1 MEHLQTNYRG
11 RKQVI
16 RSTEW
21 REIPLLDRLI
31 EHVVRMERTEEN
43 FLRED
48 LIEAHRR
55 IQQLETRLTDA
66 QAEIL
71 RLEQIHSIY

>member
-1 MEHLQTNYRG
+1 
-11 RKQVI
+11 VI
-16 RSTEW
+16 NATEW

-31 EHVVRMERTEEN
+31 EHIVRMEPSAEN
-43 FLRED
+43 LLRED

-71 RLEQIHSIY
+71 RLDSIHSIY

>member
-1 MEHLQTNYRG
+1 MEPIPENY
-11 RKQVI
+11 
-16 RSTEW
+16 
-21 REIPLLDRLI
+21 
-31 EHVVRMERTEEN
+31 
-43 FLRED
+43 LRDD

>member
-1 MEHLQTNYRG
+1 M
-11 RKQVI
+11 I
-16 RSTEW
+16 RADQY

-31 EHVVRMERTEEN
+31 EHVVRMEAIPEN
-43 FLRED
+43 YLRDD

>member
-1 MEHLQTNYRG
+1 MINA
-11 RKQVI
+11 
-16 RSTEW
+16 TEW

-31 EHVVRMERTEEN
+31 EHIVRMEPSAEN
-43 FLRED
+43 LLRED

-71 RLEQIHSIY
+71 RLDSIHSIY

>member
-1 MEHLQTNYRG
+1 M
-11 RKQVI
+11 I
-16 RSTEW
+16 RATEW

-31 EHVVRMERTEEN
+31 EHVVRMEPNEAN
-43 FLRED
+43 LLRED

>member
-1 MEHLQTNYRG
+1 M
-11 RKQVI
+11 I
-16 RSTEW
+16 RADQY

-31 EHVVRMERTEEN
+31 EHVVRMEPIPEN
-43 FLRED
+43 YLRDD